1 MPDNTPTPGPGW
13 GVYLAGVGAAAAT
26 TFFDRVR
33 NGEVSA
39 LRKTGIA
46 LREMIGSDDFTS
58 GNASMLALLIFC
70 LVTALMVSV
79 YSPREQKEAFVLGLG
94 VLAAMGMAIAPPEQ
108 TSLHAAPS
116 TAAGTPAQPVKV
128 GGFSWMSSAHAQAT
142 PPPAIPSAAPLPP
155 ASQAAGQGR
164 ADDSRAGVWVFLDGP
179 QRLQPRETRVLVFS
193 LQTRATVLNAPASPA
208 FQLSLPAG
216 SYQFEISHLGY
227 RSTVFNLD
235 LKPGTQ
241 AIQVPMEAVNM
252 ELLNFFGPA
261 KGRPKIKPDWALKL
275 DNAAR
280 SCGESHDKAQA
291 SAALKGLDKRWL
303 NNLSDEA
310 RRSICQA

>member
-1 MPDNTPTPGPGW
+1 MPKNTSTQGAGW

-46 LREMIGSDDFTS
+46 LREMIGSNDFTS

-70 LVTALMVSV
+70 LVTALMVFV

-108 TSLHAAPS
+108 TTLHAAP
-116 TAAGTPAQPVKV
+116 TAPLAPVHV
-128 GGFSWMSSAHAQAT
+128 SEFSWISSAHAQPT
-142 PPPAIPSAAPLPP
+142 PAAEQ
-155 ASQAAGQGR
+155 SR
-164 ADDSRAGVWVFLDGP
+164 ADDLRTAGIWVFLDGP

-193 LQTRATVLNAPASPA
+193 LRTHATVLNAPASPA

-216 SYQFEISHLGY
+216 SYQFEISHIGY

-235 LKPGTQ
+235 LKPGSQ

-261 KGRPKIKPDWALKL
+261 KGRPKIKADWAQKL
-275 DNAAR
+275 DNAAQ
-280 SCGESHDKAQA
+280 SCAESHDRVQA
-291 SAALKGLDKRWL
+291 AAALKGLDKRWL

-310 RRSICQA
+310 RRTLCQA

>member
-1 MPDNTPTPGPGW
+1 MPSNNSGSPVW
-13 GVYLAGVGAAAAT
+13 GVYIAGVGAAAAS

-33 NGEVSA
+33 NGDVSA

-46 LREMIGSDDFTS
+46 LYEMLGSSDFTS
-58 GNASMLALLIFC
+58 GHASALALLIFC
-70 LVTALMVSV
+70 LIAALMVFV
-79 YSPREQKEAFVLGLG
+79 YGPRELKEAFVLGLG
-94 VLAAMGMAIAPPEQ
+94 VLAAVGMAIAPSPQ
-108 TSLHAAPS
+108 TTLHAAQAES
-116 TAAGTPAQPVKV
+116 TPAATPAARLTE
-128 GGFSWMSSAHAQAT
+128 FSLIPSAHAQTLPQA
-142 PPPAIPSAAPLPP
+142 PASPSAL
-155 ASQAAGQGR
+155 
-164 ADDSRAGVWVFLDGP
+164 AGVWVFLDGP

-193 LQTRATVLNAPASPA
+193 LQTHAAVLNAPASPA

-235 LKPGTQ
+235 LKPGAQ

-261 KGRPKIKPDWALKL
+261 KGRPKLKADWAQKL
-275 DNAAR
+275 DSAAR
-280 SCGESHDKAQA
+280 TCAETRDKAQA
-291 SAALKGLDKRWL
+291 AAVLKGLDKRWL

-310 RRSICQA
+310 RRSICLL